1 MDINAVSAASTTD
14 DKISLEE
21 SWMIKGEQQA
31 INLQLTNAS
40 LYTAL
45 QCDLFLPEGLTL
57 ARNEQSALQIS
68 LAGSNAQSHI
78 IESSPLSSG
87 GIRIVAMSMQNVA
100 FSSNT
105 IATLTISASAEA
117 VGQKTIEVKNVR
129 LVTVD
134 SRKELNAPSTTA
146 TVNVMEQR
154 AVLTA
159 KNYTRKYG
167 EANPVFEITTEGPAV
182 DGQPEII
189 CEATATSPVG
199 TYPILVKPGTIRN
212 TCVDYVAGTL
222 TIEKAPLTIS
232 AGTYIKKQ
240 GDAMPEFTLT
250 YDGFKNGETK
260 DVLTKQPSVTCEA
273 TVASAPGEYPVTVS
287 GAEAQNYDISY
298 ISGKLVVVDAD
309 AIIVKANNYSRVY
322 GDANP
327 TFDFTVDGTTLD
339 GTPEITCEATTTSPV
354 GTYDIVVKQGTVK
367 NYNVSYVAGTLTI
380 TKAPLTISAGNY
392 TKKQGDAMPEFTL
405 TYEGFK
411 NGETSDV
418 LSKQPTVGCN
428 ATVSSPAGEYPI
440 VVSGAEA
447 QNYEITYVNGKLT
460 VTDADLLTITAKSYT
475 RTYGD
480 ANPIFEFETT
490 GATIDGTP
498 EITCDA
504 TETSPVGT
512 YNIMV
517 KQGTVKNYNVTYVAG
532 TLTIEKAVLTV
543 TAQNCSRQQGQE
555 NPDFTLTYAG
565 WKNSEDENVLLT
577 KPTATTTATK
587 DSPVGEYAIKVSGG
601 DARNYTFEY
610 VDGILTVEEPTG
622 IATIRPEADE
632 LTVFT
637 LAGNR
642 LSVRSLK
649 ELPQGIY
656 IVNGRKL
663 AVRH

>member
-1 MDINAVSAASTTD
+1 MRHIRNFLSMILLLTCVQAVSAASTTD
-14 DKISLEE
+14 DKISMEE

-78 IESSPLSSG
+78 IESSPLSNG

-105 IATLTISASAEA
+105 IATLTISASVEA
-117 VGQKTIEVKNVR
+117 VGQKTIEMKNVR
-129 LVTVD
+129 LVTAA
-134 SRKELNAPSTTA
+134 SRQEQTAPSTTA
-146 TVNVMEQR
+146 MVNVMEQR

-159 KNYTRKYG
+159 KNYTRRYG
-167 EANPVFEITTEGPAV
+167 EGNPAFEITTEGPAV

-232 AGTYIKKQ
+232 AGTYVKKQ

-260 DVLTKQPSVTCEA
+260 DVLTKLPTVTCEA
-273 TVASAPGEYPVTVS
+273 NEATAPGEYPVTVS
-287 GAEAQNYDISY
+287 GAEARNYMISY
-298 ISGKLVVVDAD
+298 TNGKLVVTEAD
-309 AIIVKANNYSRVY
+309 AVVITAKNYTRKY

-327 TFDFTVDGTTLD
+327 AFEYDVEGAALD
-339 GTPEITCEATTTSPV
+339 GTPEITCEALATSPV
-354 GTYDIVVKQGTVK
+354 GTYDIIVKQG
-367 NYNVSYVAGTLTI
+367 S
-380 TKAPLTISAGNY
+380 
-392 TKKQGDAMPEFTL
+392 
-405 TYEGFK
+405 
-411 NGETSDV
+411 
-418 LSKQPTVGCN
+418 
-428 ATVSSPAGEYPI
+428 
-440 VVSGAEA
+440 
-447 QNYEITYVNGKLT
+447 
-460 VTDADLLTITAKSYT
+460 VT
-475 RTYGD
+475 
-480 ANPIFEFETT
+480 
-490 GATIDGTP
+490 
-498 EITCDA
+498 
-504 TETSPVGT
+504 
-512 YNIMV
+512 
-517 KQGTVKNYNVTYVAG
+517 NYNVTYVAG

-565 WKNSEDENVLLT
+565 WKNGEDENVLLT
-577 KPTATTTATK
+577 KPTASTTATK
-587 DSPVGEYAIKVSGG
+587 DSPIGEYAIKVSGG

-610 VDGILTVEEPTG
+610 VDGILTVAEPTG
-622 IATIRPEADE
+622 IAAVHPEADE

-637 LAGNR
+637 IAGNR
-642 LSVRSLK
+642 LTVKSLK

-663 AVRH
+663 AVRR